1 MENSGSVTEFRDKNL
16 ELYKLISSIKTDNN
30 GQNLI
35 AMEVLGQDHKRALT
49 TGPSDHSQ
57 MAR

>member
-1 MENSGSVTEFRDKNL
+1 VSELKNKNP
-16 ELYKLISSIKTDNN
+16 ELNKLISSIKTDIN

-35 AMEVLGQDHKRALT
+35 AMEVLGQDHRRALT
-49 TGPSDHSQ
+49 TGPSSRSQ